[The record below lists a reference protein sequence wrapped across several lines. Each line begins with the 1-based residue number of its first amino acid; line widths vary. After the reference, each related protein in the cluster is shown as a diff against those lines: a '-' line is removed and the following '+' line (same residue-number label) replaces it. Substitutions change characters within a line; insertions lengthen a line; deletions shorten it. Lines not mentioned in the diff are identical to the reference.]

1 MYAAKR
7 LVQIKSFAVIVM
19 DGGNNFIGALDVD
32 QLGTAVR
39 RDLATTVHGDS
50 NRKGIRYAWTPGGA
64 AVVGEGTWFA
74 DVTVSSRRTT
84 LGEGVID
91 DLQILFE

>member
-1 MYAAKR
+1 MYAAER

-39 RDLATTVHGDS
+39 RDLVTTVQGDS
-50 NRKGIRYAWTPGGA
+50 NRKGIMYA
-64 AVVGEGTWFA
+64 
-74 DVTVSSRRTT
+74 
-84 LGEGVID
+84 
-91 DLQILFE
+91 